1 MRKILLTSAGFEN
14 RSIEGIFHE
23 LIGKEPKDIKALF
36 IPTAAIY
43 PDAIKVL
50 PKCLDDLLDAG
61 VLPDNIEVYDL
72 HYGMNYEELCKYDA
86 IYVCGGDTE
95 YLLKRINDTKFN
107 ISLKQFVDKGGVYVG
122 VSAGSIVG
130 ANNLPNNLGFINC
143 TLGVHVLEGSNA
155 GETDTSLCPN
165 IDLTNN
171 QAILIKGDKYLIV
184 E

>member
-14 RSIEGIFHE
+14 KVIGGIFHE
-23 LIGKEPKDIKALF
+23 LVEKKPEKIKALF
-36 IPTAAIY
+36 IPTAAIN

-50 PKCLDDLLDAG
+50 PKCLDDLLNAG
-61 VLPDNIEVYDL
+61 VLSENIKVFDL
-72 HYGMNYEELCKYDA
+72 HCRRSYEELCKFDT

-95 YLLKRINDTKFN
+95 YLLQRINDSDFN
-107 ISLKQFVDKGGVYVG
+107 ISLKQFVDNGGVYVG

-130 ANNLPNNLGFINC
+130 ANNLPDNLGFINC
-143 TLGVHVLEGSNA
+143 TLGVHVLEGSKI
-155 GETDTSLCPN
+155 GEIDTSLCPH
-165 IDLTNN
+165 IDLTDN